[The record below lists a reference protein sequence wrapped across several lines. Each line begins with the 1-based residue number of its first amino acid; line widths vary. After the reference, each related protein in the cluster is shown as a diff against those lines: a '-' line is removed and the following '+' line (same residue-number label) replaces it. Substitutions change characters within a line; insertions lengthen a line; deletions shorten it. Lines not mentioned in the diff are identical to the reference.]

1 MDCAWRGYFFCDCHC
16 YMAVVGLPLR
26 ILQDLPEKMAEKQ
39 LTFDARGHQLTNIN
53 VWTPDSQWLVYDV
66 RPHGG
71 SFTGSTI
78 ERVNVET
85 GEVQKI
91 YQAPPGAHVGVAT
104 VSPHDP
110 ARYAF
115 IHGPENPDS
124 GWQYDFHHRRGVI
137 VSEPLPSP
145 AITLDALDITAP
157 FTPGALRGGTH
168 VHVFSPDGSRLSFTY
183 NDHVMHELDPALD
196 LRNVGVALA
205 SHQVISPKKHPR
217 EYDGSH
223 FSVLVSQTVADP
235 QPSSDEINRA
245 YEEGWIGHEGY
256 LKSDGRRQRWALA
269 FIGDTRSASGEKQP
283 EIFVVDLPREDNDY
297 MQAGEK
303 PLQGTS
309 TTLPAPPAGVEQ
321 RRITFT
327 ARGIAQQPR
336 HWLRASPDGSAIAF
350 LMNDE
355 RGVVQLW
362 TVSPNGGEPRQIS
375 HAATGIQ
382 SAFSWSPDGRSLAL
396 VSDNSVMQLDVESGE
411 MQRLTQRTGV
421 APCADAVVFSPD
433 GKKVAFMRQCGEF
446 AQIVVT
452 YSR

>member
-1 MDCAWRGYFFCDCHC
+1 MT
-16 YMAVVGLPLR
+16 
-26 ILQDLPEKMAEKQ
+26 EKQ

-85 GEVQKI
+85 GDVQVI

-104 VSPHDP
+104 VSPNDP

-124 GWQYDFHHRRGVI
+124 TWQYDFHHRRGVI
-137 VSEPLPSP
+137 VSEPLPSQ

-196 LRNVGVALA
+196 LRNVGVALGL
-205 SHQVISPKKHPR
+205 HPVISPKHHPR

-223 FSVLVSQTVADP
+223 FSVLVSQTTA
-235 QPSSDEINRA
+235 QPLPGSDEINRA
-245 YEEGWIGHEGY
+245 YEEGWIGKEGY
-256 LKSDGRRQRWALA
+256 LKPDGQRQRWALA
-269 FIGDTRSASGEKQP
+269 FIGDTRSASGEKHP
-283 EIFVVDLPREDNDY
+283 EIFVVDLPEHDSGYR
-297 MQAGEK
+297 QAGEK
-303 PLQGTS
+303 PLEGTADR
-309 TTLPAPPAGVEQ
+309 LPAPPAGVRQ

-327 ARGIAQQPR
+327 AKGIAQQPR

-350 LMNDE
+350 LMQDDD
-355 RGVVQLW
+355 GIVQVW
-362 TVSPNGGEPRQIS
+362 TVSPDGGELRQIS
-375 HAATGIQ
+375 HAVTGIQ
-382 SAFSWSPDGRSLAL
+382 SALSWSPDGRSLAL
-396 VSDNSVMQLDVESGE
+396 VCDNSVMQLDVESGE
-411 MQRLTQRTGV
+411 MHRLTQRTGV

-446 AQIVVT
+446 AQIAVT
-452 YSR
+452 SSR